1 MEECSICHLELDD
14 EHGNNAEPVNSGRCC
29 NTCNM
34 EYVIPKRIR
43 LQFESE
49 CG

>member
-1 MEECSICHLELDD
+1 MECSICELELTDLG
-14 EHGNNAEPVNSGRCC
+14 HNAEPINSGRCC
-29 NTCNM
+29 DECNSTF
-34 EYVIPKRIR
+34 VIPHRLK

>member
-1 MEECSICHLELDD
+1 MECSICKFDIDD
-14 EHGNNAEPVNSGRCC
+14 KFGHNAEPINSGRCC
-29 NTCNM
+29 NTCNTK
-34 EYVIPKRIR
+34 YVIPTRIR

>member
-1 MEECSICHLELDD
+1 MECSICKCDIDD
-14 EHGNNAEPVNSGRCC
+14 KFGHNADPVNSGRCC
-29 NTCNM
+29 GRCNTM
-34 EYVIPKRIR
+34 YVIPTRIK